1 MKTLMQLLPLLLVGC
16 LPLGMACQ
24 QQNKPKTEENV
35 AAEINLFDKDLSE
48 IKKLI
53 DGKWELV
60 SGKNAREFCE
70 YENTFIE
77 FDGDKY
83 VWIEDEKPE
92 PGLLNWRKADTGV
105 GYESFLMDV
114 FFETNPAYPLS
125 MHGDTLFL
133 QDCSQTGYKYTLLK
147 R

>member
-1 MKTLMQLLPLLLVGC
+1 MKTLMRLLPLLLVGC

-24 QQNKPKTEENV
+24 QQSKQKTEETV

-83 VWIEDEKPE
+83 VWTEDEKPE

-133 QDCSQTGYKYTLLK
+133 QDCSQTGYKYTLVK

>member
-24 QQNKPKTEENV
+24 QQNKPKTEETV
-35 AAEINLFDKDLSE
+35 ATEITLFDKDLPE

-60 SGKNAREFCE
+60 SGKNTREFCE

-83 VWIEDEKPE
+83 VWTEDEKPE

>member
-16 LPLGMACQ
+16 LPLGIACQ
-24 QQNKPKTEENV
+24 QQNKPKTEEAV
-35 AAEINLFDKDLSE
+35 ATEITLFDKDLPE

-60 SGKNAREFCE
+60 SGKNTREFCE

-83 VWIEDEKPE
+83 VWTEDEKPE

>member
-24 QQNKPKTEENV
+24 QQNKPKTEEAV
-35 AAEINLFDKDLSE
+35 AAEITLLDKDLPE

-92 PGLLNWRKADTGV
+92 LGLLNWRKADTGV

-133 QDCSQTGYKYTLLK
+133 QDCSQTGYKYTLVK